1 MQAWL
6 HYRSRLPIMLVTLFA
21 IWVGTAPL
29 AAQINYMTADGMHR
43 SSRKDPAKIVDIVR
57 DPTDVPTPVAGR
69 PPTVVH
75 VTLRAKEVVGHL
87 DPSSGSEYRYWT
99 FNGKVPAPMIR
110 VQEGDTVEV
119 TLQNDVTSH
128 MAHSVDFHAALGPGG
143 GAVFSEVV
151 PGQSKTFAF
160 QATTPGLFVYHC
172 GTPMVAEHIANGM
185 YGLILVEPPSGLA
198 HVDHEYYVMQGE
210 IYTSKPKGSAGMQ
223 QFSGL
228 KLIQE
233 NPEYFVF
240 NGAVDALTNEYPLK
254 AKVGESVRV
263 FFGNAG
269 PNRPSALHVIGEI
282 FTASYVAGS
291 LTSPP
296 QHGVQTASV
305 APGSAAILELEATTP
320 GKFDFMDHAMSR
332 MAKGLMGTIEV
343 SGQSNLALMHA
354 GPASRNGL
362 YANSAPVMG
371 TTEADAAAADTTIE
385 PAISKGD
392 GDPAVMAMEAHGA
405 MPSMSAS
412 AFRPSRNSSKSAL
425 KSTSGTAA
433 VLSKSPTEIAG
444 CLNYQLHEVSLK
456 AWRSGIVYRLQ
467 AQPLL
472 FAEYANQLV
481 RLTGH
486 VGSVVPDRPSTPGEP
501 SFVVDT
507 LDVVAP
513 NCDQPL
519 TGALLRSVSAKEVTS
534 AAGSMS
540 SVSVGMDEMAFL
552 PPTITIKAGQ
562 AVVWKNTSHTPHNVV
577 ADASKAITRA
587 DVQLP
592 AGVKPF
598 SSAFLQPGQSY
609 SHVFTVPGTYRY
621 VCTLHEGVGMKGQLI
636 VK

>member
-6 HYRSRLPIMLVTLFA
+6 HYRIQLPIILVTLFA
-21 IWVGTAPL
+21 MWIGTTRL
-29 AAQINYMTADGMHR
+29 AAQINHMAGDGMHL
-43 SSRKDPAKIVDIVR
+43 SARKAPANIVDIVR
-57 DPTDVPTPVAGR
+57 DPTDVPAPVAGR
-69 PPTVVH
+69 PSTVVH
-75 VTLRAKEVVGHL
+75 VTLTAKEVVGHL
-87 DPSSGSEYRYWT
+87 DPSSGSDYRYWT

-110 VQEGDTVEV
+110 VRQGDTVQV
-119 TLQNDVTSH
+119 TLQNDATSH

-143 GAVFSEVV
+143 GAAFSEVV
-151 PGQSKTFAF
+151 PGQSKTFSF

-185 YGLILVEPPSGLA
+185 YGLILVEPPRGLA

-210 IYTSKPKGSAGMQ
+210 LYTSKPKGTAGMQ

-233 NPEYFVF
+233 TPEYFVF

-254 AKVGESVRV
+254 AKVGQSVRI
-263 FFGNAG
+263 FFGDAG

-282 FTASYVAGS
+282 FTANYVAGS

-296 QHGVQTASV
+296 QLGVQTASV

-343 SGQSNLALMHA
+343 SGQPNLVLMHA
-354 GPASRNGL
+354 GPASAN
-362 YANSAPVMG
+362 AVQVNSAPVIG
-371 TTEADAAAADTTIE
+371 TTEADAAAAATTTE
-385 PAISKGD
+385 GAIGKGD
-392 GDPAVMAMEAHGA
+392 ADPADMAMGA
-405 MPSMSAS
+405 AVTPMALPASRKARKPSQ
-412 AFRPSRNSSKSAL
+412 PAL

-444 CLNYQLHEVSLK
+444 CLNYQFHEVSLK

-467 AQPLL
+467 SQPLL

-481 RLTGH
+481 YLTGH
-486 VGSVVPDRPSTPGEP
+486 VGSVVPDRPSTPSDP

-507 LDVVAP
+507 LDLVAP

-519 TGALLRSVSAKEVTS
+519 TAALLRDVSAKEVTS
-534 AAGSMS
+534 TGASSG
-540 SVSVGMDEMAFL
+540 SVSVGMAEMAFL
-552 PPTITIKAGQ
+552 QPKITIKAGQ
-562 AVVWKNTSHTPHNVV
+562 TVVWKNTSHTPHDVV
-577 ADASKAITRA
+577 ADPSKAMTRA

-592 AGVKPF
+592 TGVKPF
-598 SSAFLQPGQSY
+598 GSALLQPGQKY

-621 VCTLHEGVGMKGQLI
+621 VCTLHEGAGMKGQVI